1 MILYYFYYIYSK
13 LLGIFTGD
21 EKSQQNG
28 KSGWREKGRP
38 QDWPFQ
44 SSSLTSQVRQL
55 SRDII
60 VDEWKN
66 ISAEAM
72 RPFMYTLPL
81 DKYVIAK
88 RGQPVRAMVGTNIF
102 MVGEMY
108 QIKHQYVM
116 FITIL
121 YLYCFL
127 GSNHLAKRLNFS
139 WRSIDDTPSNVL
151 SL

>member
-1 MILYYFYYIYSK
+1 MYSK
-13 LLGIFTGD
+13 LPGIFTGD

-102 MVGEMY
+102 LVDEMY
-108 QIKHQYVM
+108 QILCSLLCSIYL
-116 FITIL
+116 FIPSI
-121 YLYCFL
+121 
-127 GSNHLAKRLNFS
+127 FS
-139 WRSIDDTPSNVL
+139 R
-151 SL
+151 

>member
-1 MILYYFYYIYSK
+1 MFFYNYSIILIRFIHHMYSK
-13 LLGIFTGD
+13 LPGIFTGE

-44 SSSLTSQVRQL
+44 SASLTSQVRQL

-88 RGQPVRAMVGTNIF
+88 RGQPVRAMVGANISI
-102 MVGEMY
+102 VWEM
-108 QIKHQYVM
+108 KNQYVM
-116 FITIL
+116 FNTIL
-121 YLYCFL
+121 YLYCLF
-127 GSNHLAKRLNFS
+127 F
-139 WRSIDDTPSNVL
+139 
-151 SL
+151 

>member
-1 MILYYFYYIYSK
+1 MYST
-13 LLGIFTGD
+13 LPGIFTGD
-21 EKSQQNG
+21 EKSQQTG

-88 RGQPVRAMVGTNIF
+88 RGQPVRAMVGANISIGNESNN
-102 MVGEMY
+102 MLCSL
-108 QIKHQYVM
+108 
-116 FITIL
+116 L
-121 YLYCFL
+121 Y
-127 GSNHLAKRLNFS
+127 
-139 WRSIDDTPSNVL
+139 SIYTVFF
-151 SL
+151 

>member
-1 MILYYFYYIYSK
+1 MVFPPIVILYHFYYVYSK

-108 QIKHQYVM
+108 QIC
-116 FITIL
+116 FITLCSLL
-121 YLYCFL
+121 Y
-127 GSNHLAKRLNFS
+127 
-139 WRSIDDTPSNVL
+139 SIYTVF
-151 SL
+151 

>member
-1 MILYYFYYIYSK
+1 MYST
-13 LLGIFTGD
+13 LPGIFTGD
-21 EKSQQNG
+21 EKSQQTG

-88 RGQPVRAMVGTNIF
+88 RGQPVRAMVRINIS
-102 MVGEMY
+102 MIDEKY
-108 QIKHQYVM
+108 QILICYVQYYAL
-116 FITIL
+116 FIPSL
-121 YLYCFL
+121 
-127 GSNHLAKRLNFS
+127 FS
-139 WRSIDDTPSNVL
+139 R
-151 SL
+151 

>member
-1 MILYYFYYIYSK
+1 MILYQFYHIYSK
-13 LLGIFTGD
+13 LPGIFTGD

-88 RGQPVRAMVGTNIF
+88 RGQPVRAMVGKNIF

-108 QIKHQYVM
+108 QIC
-116 FITIL
+116 FIKICNIHYYTLFIL
-121 YLYCFL
+121 SPFY
-127 GSNHLAKRLNFS
+127 R
-139 WRSIDDTPSNVL
+139 
-151 SL
+151 

>member
-1 MILYYFYYIYSK
+1 MFLLLSRIQHCSIILIRCIHHMYSK
-13 LLGIFTGD
+13 LPGIFTGD
-21 EKSQQNG
+21 EKSQRNG

-88 RGQPVRAMVGTNIF
+88 RGQPVRAMVGTNTVLFNFVELIC
-102 MVGEMY
+102 
-108 QIKHQYVM
+108 YVHYYTL
-116 FITIL
+116 FIP
-121 YLYCFL
+121 YLFP
-127 GSNHLAKRLNFS
+127 R
-139 WRSIDDTPSNVL
+139 
-151 SL
+151 